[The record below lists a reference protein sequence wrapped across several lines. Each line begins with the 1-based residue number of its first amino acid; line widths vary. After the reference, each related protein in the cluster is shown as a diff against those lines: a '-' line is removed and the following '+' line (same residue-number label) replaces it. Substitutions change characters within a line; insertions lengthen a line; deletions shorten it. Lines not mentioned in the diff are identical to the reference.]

1 MTLQHKKE
9 IFWERDKL
17 HFADVLFFRRPHS
30 NNRKELETKERG
42 CVSHT
47 ICTIQVL
54 HFLDDSLSLSH
65 SLQQQQIASI
75 ISFLDGPDVR
85 SWRHDPTVERPSP
98 KAPCHRSTS
107 AHSITIS
114 FFLFL
119 FIIIW
124 FLFFFV
130 GRPTIRHGWKGKI
143 RSSNRSGWARNEKIK
158 KNKIK
163 VGEPVVGAMLAS
175 AGRPLIFW
183 PL

>member
-1 MTLQHKKE
+1 MSSIRNWNPRNHFVSLKKITWSKQFDLLHVSIPMTLQHKKE

-114 FFLFL
+114 FL
-119 FIIIW
+119 FISFYYYLIS
-124 FLFFFV
+124 FFCW
-130 GRPTIRHGWKGKI
+130 TSYHSTWLEGKDTLQQ
-143 RSSNRSGWARNEKIK
+143 S
-158 KNKIK
+158 
-163 VGEPVVGAMLAS
+163 
-175 AGRPLIFW
+175 
-183 PL
+183 